1 MVSIIVV
8 TFNATKVLWTTLDS
22 VLVQTFQDWECI
34 IVGGASKDETLI
46 IVEEYERLDERFRHI
61 SELDKRGYDAF
72 NKDWK

>member
-1 MVSIIVV
+1 M
-8 TFNATKVLWTTLDS
+8 
-22 VLVQTFQDWECI
+22 QTFQDWECI
-34 IVGGASKDETLI
+34 IVDGASKDETLI